1 MAVANE
7 TGQLASPYQ
16 WCSGTSW
23 IESGVGVVDTAG
35 SLQMQV
41 VHIEEVEDLD
51 RLLEET
57 KVQITVPTA
66 RGPEAFYV
74 LVRMCQFV
82 ALPNDQYILLRRDLR
97 HLDNA
102 RIPYDIMG

>member
-16 WCSGTSW
+16 WNNSTSW
-23 IESGVGVVDTAG
+23 IESGVGVMDTAG
-35 SLQMQV
+35 FVQV
-41 VHIEEVEDLD
+41 RIIPVEEVEDLD
-51 RLLEET
+51 RLLEEIQ
-57 KVQITVPTA
+57 VQIRIPVA

-74 LVRMCQFV
+74 LVGTCQFV
-82 ALPNDQYILLRRDLR
+82 ALPNDQYILPRRDLR

-102 RIPYDIMG
+102 GIPYDIVG